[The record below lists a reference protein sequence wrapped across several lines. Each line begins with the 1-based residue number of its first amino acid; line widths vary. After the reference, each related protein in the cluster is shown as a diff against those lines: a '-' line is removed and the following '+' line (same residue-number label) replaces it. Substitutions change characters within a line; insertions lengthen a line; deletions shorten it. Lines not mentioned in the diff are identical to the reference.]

1 MKTSQ
6 DESSF
11 SKTILLSIIQNAVIL
26 KSVPVAYDGQCIWG
40 TLPKMWDVAARPS
53 HVSAGERGL
62 LTSLRL
68 SLTGDRGAAE
78 GN

>member
-26 KSVPVAYDGQCIWG
+26 KSVPVAYDGQFIWG
-40 TLPKMWDVAARPS
+40 ILHKMWDVA
-53 HVSAGERGL
+53 
-62 LTSLRL
+62 TSL
-68 SLTGDRGAAE
+68 SQVKCW
-78 GN
+78 